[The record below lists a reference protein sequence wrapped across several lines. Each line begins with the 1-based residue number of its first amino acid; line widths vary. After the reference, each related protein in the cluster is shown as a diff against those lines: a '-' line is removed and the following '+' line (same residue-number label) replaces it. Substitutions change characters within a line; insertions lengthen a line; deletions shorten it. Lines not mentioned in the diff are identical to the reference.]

1 MSASPDFIA
10 QNDPFTPTISN
21 EVDNTNFQR
30 EINENN
36 IINEPISNA
45 VMLFLMK
52 RNKSDLSNVRQK
64 RMSVIERYQRN
75 RNLN

>member
-10 QNDPFTPTISN
+10 QNDPFTPTIPN

-64 RMSVIERYQRN
+64 RMKVIKRYQRN